1 MDRTFV
7 RTFSLV
13 LSLLVIV
20 SSGQQFNLPSSTSRS
35 PGLQVAEAGK
45 IYTSARSR
53 LYRLN
58 STNLV
63 QEDMRNLSSEA
74 VNISLSS
81 DGRWLVVC
89 LTDFSCE
96 VYNATNFSAGHVF
109 RRENVTIST
118 ENLLLFATEDSFYV
132 GGITVD
138 VNSGAQQQIMLSRY
152 GFAGNRNGTIE
163 SNSYVIST
171 NLFERNFYGG
181 FVRGSNA
188 YFFVVDNNPSHAVR
202 NVRVMRVCHNS
213 DFSALYEL
221 TLGCGARTPATDT
234 RISGMSVVENFGG
247 LSGPVVILSRN
258 RPASSQNYV
267 CLLRLQDIDS
277 IMQAKYDS
285 CTAATGSNQEQIELS
300 WRNAA
305 TFCSMFF
312 VSWIFLLHCEFSL

>member
-20 SSGQQFNLPSSTSRS
+20 SSGQQFNFPSSPSRS
-35 PGLQVAEAGK
+35 PGLQVDGAGK
-45 IYTSARSR
+45 IYTSAGSR

-58 STNLV
+58 STTLV
-63 QEDMRNLSSEA
+63 PEDMTNLSSEA

-89 LTDFSCE
+89 LTDLSCE
-96 VYNATNFSAGHVF
+96 VYNATNFSVGHVF
-109 RRENVTIST
+109 RRPNVTIST
-118 ENLLLFATEDSFYV
+118 GNLLLFAAEDSFYI
-132 GGITVD
+132 GDITVD
-138 VNSGAQQQIMLSRY
+138 VNSGAQQQIILSQY

-188 YFFVVDNNPSHAVR
+188 YFFVVDNNPNAVR

-221 TLGCGARTPATDT
+221 TLGCGARTPAPDT

-247 LSGPVVILSRN
+247 LLGPVVILSRN

-277 IMQAKYDS
+277 IMQAKYNS
-285 CTAATGSNQEQIELS
+285 CTAATGASTEQTDLS
-300 WRNAA
+300 WRNSA
-305 TFCSMFF
+305 TFCN
-312 VSWIFLLHCEFSL
+312 IFLVS